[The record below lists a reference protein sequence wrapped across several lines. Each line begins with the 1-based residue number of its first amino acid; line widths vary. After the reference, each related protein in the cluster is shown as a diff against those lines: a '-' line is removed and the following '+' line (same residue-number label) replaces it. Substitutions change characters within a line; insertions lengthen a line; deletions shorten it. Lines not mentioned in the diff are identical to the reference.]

1 MSNKE
6 KRRIESKRE
15 EWTMKVEVRI
25 HVDIWV
31 SVVVDGVRYALYL
44 VLILYM
50 LSSLRNKGPPPDP
63 ASLHYST
70 EHVSLAKTLGR
81 RRWLMNKL
89 DERIPLIR

>member
-1 MSNKE
+1 VSNEE
-6 KRRIESKRE
+6 KRRIESRRV
-15 EWTMKVEVRI
+15 EWTMKVEVII

-31 SVVVDGVRYALYL
+31 SMGIDGIVMHCISYLYY
-44 VLILYM
+44 YM
-50 LSSLRNKGPPPDP
+50 LSRLRNKGPPPDP
-63 ASLHYST
+63 TSLNYST

>member
-1 MSNKE
+1 LK
-6 KRRIESKRE
+6 
-15 EWTMKVEVRI
+15 WTIKVEVVL
-25 HVDIWV
+25 HVDIWLSIV
-31 SVVVDGVRYALYL
+31 IDGVPYALYL

-50 LSSLRNKGPPPDP
+50 LSRLRNKGPPPDP

>member
-1 MSNKE
+1 
-6 KRRIESKRE
+6 
-15 EWTMKVEVRI
+15 VEVVL

-31 SVVVDGVRYALYL
+31 SIVIDGVSYALYL
-44 VLILYM
+44 VLLLYM
-50 LSSLRNKGPPPDP
+50 LSRLRRKGPPPDP

-81 RRWLMNKL
+81 RKWLMNKL